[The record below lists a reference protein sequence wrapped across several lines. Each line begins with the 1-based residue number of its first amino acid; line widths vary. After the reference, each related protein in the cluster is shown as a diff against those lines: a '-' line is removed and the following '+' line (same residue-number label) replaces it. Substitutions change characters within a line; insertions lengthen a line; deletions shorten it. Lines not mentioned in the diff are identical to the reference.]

1 MKYKSRKRKFPKKIN
16 FFLYLVSLISR
27 FFGKKR
33 GAICFVTHPNKPWG
47 CNLEALLCFAI
58 RDDRVKKIYLLNFGD
73 IPTETLCNE
82 IADPQ
87 NKVSI
92 IDPRDFF
99 DTLRCITSSS
109 LFFVGDYSNYR
120 LPGTVVNLWHGI
132 PMKKIGT
139 FQDKKHKRLGRQ
151 FSKVLS
157 AQSPFD
163 HHNMSL
169 AFNKDPS
176 EIIAAGL
183 PRHDWIYG
191 SLQKPKRYREA
202 VLNLERVLNGRGL
215 VLYAPTFRDEDR
227 NKLPISEK
235 DLEIWADWL
244 AERNFAL
251 GLRAH
256 VVAHAQQTYTN
267 PNIISL
273 SGAEYNHVEALF
285 EFTDILVTDYSSLCL
300 DFMITDKPI
309 IGLDLNKTG
318 YSRGFLLDFDL
329 LFPGE
334 FHHSLNELFASLEAI
349 LSCEATQADYGLKKD
364 MFLGAY
370 KGDSCA
376 NVFKSLL

>member
-1 MKYKSRKRKFPKKIN
+1 
-16 FFLYLVSLISR
+16 
-27 FFGKKR
+27 
-33 GAICFVTHPNKPWG
+33 
-47 CNLEALLCFAI
+47 
-58 RDDRVKKIYLLNFGD
+58 
-73 IPTETLCNE
+73 
-82 IADPQ
+82 
-87 NKVSI
+87 
-92 IDPRDFF
+92 
-99 DTLRCITSSS
+99 
-109 LFFVGDYSNYR
+109 
-120 LPGTVVNLWHGI
+120 
-132 PMKKIGT
+132 
-139 FQDKKHKRLGRQ
+139 
-151 FSKVLS
+151 
-157 AQSPFD
+157 
-163 HHNMSL
+163 MSL